1 MQIVRKL
8 KKVRD
13 KQIVIDLPDNFYAQ
27 EVEVIVI
34 PYKRVLPTDDK
45 NLWKQDFLSVSQ
57 WDITEEDVKIPSW
70 KIEEF

>member
-8 KKVRD
+8 QKVRD

-34 PYKRVLPTDDK
+34 R
-45 NLWKQDFLSVSQ
+45 
-57 WDITEEDVKIPSW
+57 
-70 KIEEF
+70 